1 MNQND
6 LSPDCG
12 RIRTELAGLVYDEPA
27 PDTRAVLEEHLAGCA
42 ACREEL
48 AALRDTRR
56 MLARWETPAV
66 SEDPRLLARS
76 IVRQAR
82 GLSEA
87 APAAAPRRGR
97 LMRFTAMAS
106 ATAAAG
112 LFLLALLGTHASVE
126 NGRLELSFGLPG
138 ARPATT
144 PVAGA
149 PLSEDL
155 VRSIAHEAANQ
166 AVQTRA
172 ASFEQGQE
180 ELLQRYQLMTREEM
194 QQEILRLSRTL
205 DVVLAEK
212 DRAYLEQLTN
222 LGREAARADL
232 EQRDRIEGLYRIL
245 PASNTTP
252 TNR

>member
-27 PDTRAVLEEHLAGCA
+27 PEARAVLEEHLAGCA

-56 MLARWETPAV
+56 MLARWETPALA
-66 SEDPRLLARS
+66 EDPRELARS
-76 IVRQAR
+76 IVRHAQGR
-82 GLSEA
+82 P

-138 ARPATT
+138 ARPELL
-144 PVAGA
+144 PVAGT

-155 VRSIAHEAANQ
+155 VRTIAHEAANQ

-194 QQEILRLSRTL
+194 QQENLRLARML

-212 DRAYLEQLTN
+212 DRAYREQLTT

-245 PASNTTP
+245 PASNTAP
-252 TNR
+252 TDR

>member
-1 MNQND
+1 MKQDD

-27 PDTRAVLEEHLAGCA
+27 PDARAVLEEHLAGCA
-42 ACREEL
+42 PCREEL
-48 AALRDTRR
+48 AVLRDTRR

-66 SEDPRLLARS
+66 AEDPRVLARA
-76 IVRQAR
+76 IVRQV
-82 GLSEA
+82 GGESTPL
-87 APAAAPRRGR
+87 AAAPRRGR

-126 NGRLELSFGLPG
+126 NGRLEFSFGLPG
-138 ARPATT
+138 AQPARPSLQ
-144 PVAGA
+144 GQ
-149 PLSEDL
+149 PLDEDL

-212 DRAYLEQLTN
+212 DRTYREQLTT

-252 TNR
+252 TDR